1 MSTTIPHVYLH
12 VPYCSGKCTYCVLY
26 SRSYRA
32 DQATPYVDA
41 VLREIDLAL
50 AAGLLLR
57 PETIFIGGGTPSI
70 LEDTLFARLLLGLRS
85 RIDASL
91 LTEWTLEAQPGTFT
105 PAKLEAMRAAGV
117 NRISMGVQA
126 LTDATLARVG
136 RRHTVADVDRSV
148 AMLHE
153 AGFDNVGIDLIAC
166 LPEVSSTEWRAT
178 VQRAAAMPLRHLSV
192 YALTMEDG
200 SLLAAKAA
208 RGEYQPP
215 DEEAQIAELDVAE
228 ALLATAG
235 YTRYEFSNYAR
246 PGSACLHNLAYWRG
260 RDYLGFGP
268 AASSRL
274 GRERWTNVADAN
286 AYTKSLAVGS
296 EPARERDTL
305 DARTDCTERL
315 IFGFRLAE
323 GVEVA
328 PFAQD
333 DQALADHWRAALHR
347 LRAQGLAEER
357 GPRWALTATG
367 RLYADAV
374 AEELIP
380 AS

>member
-1 MSTTIPHVYLH
+1 MSTTISHLYLH

-41 VLREIDLAL
+41 VLRELDLAL
-50 AAGLLLR
+50 DAGLALR

-70 LEDTLFARLLLGLRS
+70 LEDPLFARLLHGLRA
-85 RIDASL
+85 RIDPAALS
-91 LTEWTLEAQPGTFT
+91 EWTLEAQPGTFT
-105 PAKLEAMRAAGV
+105 PAKLDAMRAAGV

-126 LTDATLARVG
+126 LTDATLTRVG

-148 AMLHE
+148 AMLLD
-153 AGFDNVGIDLIAC
+153 AGYDNIGIDLIAC
-166 LPEVSSTEWRAT
+166 LPGVSSAEWRAT

-200 SLLAAKAA
+200 SLLSARAA

-215 DEEAQIAELDVAE
+215 DEDAQIAELDVAE
-228 ALLATAG
+228 SLLAGAG

-246 PGSACLHNLAYWRG
+246 PGYACRHNLAYWRG

-268 AASSRL
+268 AAASRL
-274 GRERWTNVADAN
+274 GLERWTNVADAN
-286 AYTKSLAVGS
+286 AYTADLAAGRA
-296 EPARERDTL
+296 PARERDTL
-305 DARTDCTERL
+305 DTRTDRTERL
-315 IFGFRLAE
+315 MFGFRLAE
-323 GVEVA
+323 GVDVA

-333 DQALADHWRAALHR
+333 DQALADHWQAALHR
-347 LRAQGLAEER
+347 LRDQGLAEER

-380 AS
+380 T